1 MKKKPVDDIF
11 YRLDNSAVFMASIAG
26 TDGPMVF
33 RMGFVLDRRIDLS
46 VLEQSVKAL
55 VPRFPWL
62 FVTLG
67 SGLFWHYLEPVSPGG
82 LVEAEGRWPCTALS
96 FGRKAGLVRVLPWD
110 TRVAVEFHHVVCD
123 GTAALIFVKAL
134 LAEYLARSGLVARDP
149 GALEAAG
156 IPAPGE
162 EIDREEGEDA
172 YARYF
177 SRAAPAPRNQ
187 YRAFLMRGRRRH
199 NAFRE
204 TILTMPLPSVLA
216 FARSQRVSLTELLCA
231 VHLCTLQAIW
241 LDTPVRERGSDLIS
255 VQVPINLRPIYPS
268 KTLRN
273 FFLFSAPSIDMR
285 LGQWEFKEILAHVHH
300 QMRLGGEKKELLRH
314 LKRNVGG
321 ERNLL
326 SRPVFL
332 PLKVLVLRLINRFIG
347 VTAYSG
353 SLSNMGKV
361 DIPPA
366 FAPFV
371 RHIIFTGVRSRAVG
385 MNITVLSCNDTL
397 YINLASTLA
406 SRKPER
412 LFARKL
418 SDLGFEVKLDSSE
431 PFSPLQD

>member
-1 MKKKPVDDIF
+1 MSRSPVDDIF

-26 TDGPMVF
+26 TDGPLVF
-33 RMGFVLDRRIDLS
+33 RMGFVLDRHIDLS
-46 VLEQSVKAL
+46 TLTDSVKAL

-67 SGLFWHYLEPVSPGG
+67 SGLFWHYLEPVAPGE
-82 LVEAEGRWPCTALS
+82 LIEAEGRWPCTAIP
-96 FGRKAGLVRVLPWD
+96 FRRKAGLVRILPWQ

-123 GTAALIFVKAL
+123 GTAALVFCKAL
-134 LAEYLARSGLVARDP
+134 LAEYLARSGCIERDP
-149 GALEAAG
+149 EALAAAG
-156 IPAPGE
+156 IPSPGE
-162 EIDREEGEDA
+162 EIDSEEGEDA

-177 SRAAPAPRNQ
+177 SRTAPAPRNQ
-187 YRAFLMRGRRRH
+187 YRAFLVRGRRR
-199 NAFRE
+199 NEAFRE
-204 TILTMPLPSVLA
+204 TLLVLPLAPVLA
-216 FARSQRVSLTELLCA
+216 YARSHRVSLTELLCA
-231 VHLCTLQAIW
+231 VHLSTLQEIW
-241 LDTPVRERGSDLIS
+241 LETPAKERGSDLIS

-285 LGQWEFKEILAHVHH
+285 LGHWDFNEILVHVHH

-332 PLKVLVLRLINRFIG
+332 PMKVLVLRLINRFIG

-361 DIPPA
+361 DIPPG

-371 RHIIFTGVRSRAVG
+371 RNFTFTGVRSRAVG
-385 MNITVLSCNDTL
+385 MNITVLSYNETL
-397 YINLASTLA
+397 YLTLASTLE

-412 LFARKL
+412 LFTRTLTA
-418 SDLGFEVKLDSSE
+418 LGFDVSLDSSE
-431 PFSPLQD
+431 VFYSYQD